1 MQIFIRSTS
10 PSNTFTVVVN
20 PQDTINII
28 KQQIQSKLGIVISN
42 QCLKYQDKQL
52 EDNSYCSIIP
62 EFSTLW
68 LYDIPTTTY
77 QYNPP
82 MYYNHRTGETISHLD
97 YFNKQSRAASQEIVD
112 AAIALIKR

>member
-1 MQIFIRSTS
+1 MS

-28 KQQIQSKLGIVISN
+28 KQQIQKKTDIVISN

-68 LYDIPTTTY
+68 LSTTTTTY
-77 QYNPP
+77 QYNQP
-82 MYYNHRTGETISHLD
+82 MYHNHTTGETITHLD
-97 YFNKQSRAASQEIVD
+97 YFNKQTQSASQEIVD
-112 AAIALIKR
+112 AVIASIRR